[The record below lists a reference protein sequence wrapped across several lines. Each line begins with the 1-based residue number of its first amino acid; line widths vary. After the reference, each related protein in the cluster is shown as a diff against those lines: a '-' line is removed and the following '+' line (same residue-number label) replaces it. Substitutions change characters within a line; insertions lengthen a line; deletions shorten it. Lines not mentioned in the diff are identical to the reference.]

1 MAKNLVSTLEEDN
14 FQEEKERFFSFD
26 LATLKRPGVILR
38 LLAILV
44 CLIAIVL
51 TVVLPTVTIEYKFY
65 SSSSEFDNARALAF
79 PAETIY
85 GPNALF
91 GGGYFA
97 MYFKSN
103 VIKGVHILSSV
114 QANFNWILF
123 ALLLCM
129 FAFMILG
136 FFVTFTK
143 KMEKLSKL
151 TTLGFAIGAFA
162 AIGSPIWFMVA
173 NGIGNQYA
181 VATTTLTRYWTYDS
195 FYCHCSWGAVVAAI
209 VFVIAAILFGI
220 GSGLENKGGER
231 GR

>member
-1 MAKNLVSTLEEDN
+1 
-14 FQEEKERFFSFD
+14 
-26 LATLKRPGVILR
+26 
-38 LLAILV
+38 
-44 CLIAIVL
+44 
-51 TVVLPTVTIEYKFY
+51 
-65 SSSSEFDNARALAF
+65 
-79 PAETIY
+79 
-85 GPNALF
+85 
-91 GGGYFA
+91 

-129 FAFMILG
+129 FVFMILG